1 MAFDGATLRSVP
13 ADLVEAPVRT
23 GCLWTEGDRVLA
35 LVPINDDEEEGDED
49 APWFVVWDA
58 LDRQDW
64 RRKRIAKD
72 SKHFHAYAR
81 PVTDGSYSRDT
92 HPTYGNNVRYEVGR
106 YGGRCEKVSTEN
118 DPKLLKRNS
127 LLRWV
132 PGKVTSFSPAYK
144 TWSVELLGR
153 DRQCRG
159 VSSDRIAALSSDKSP
174 TFFASTGSRLLEL
187 PPKTERRLEVVPNE
201 EEKAAY
207 TRLEAIAR
215 RRAAELLRGPKP
227 TSKMLSLHA

>member
-1 MAFDGATLRSVP
+1 MGPAGGLLAPTGRHQDASDLSRVP
-13 ADLVEAPVRT
+13 RIPGEPVVLTPRLFRT
-23 GCLWTEGDRVLA
+23 FPHFKLHRRRRAQKFRVSSSSSNSPL
-35 LVPINDDEEEGDED
+35 L
-49 APWFVVWDA
+49 VWDA

-92 HPTYGNNVRYEVGR
+92 HPTYGNSMYGTKWVGTEDDVRKYLE
-106 YGGRCEKVSTEN
+106 EH

-144 TWSVELLGR
+144 T
-153 DRQCRG
+153 
-159 VSSDRIAALSSDKSP
+159 
-174 TFFASTGSRLLEL
+174 
-187 PPKTERRLEVVPNE
+187 
-201 EEKAAY
+201 
-207 TRLEAIAR
+207 
-215 RRAAELLRGPKP
+215 
-227 TSKMLSLHA
+227 